1 MEKLNNPSELNLIFR
16 YALKDL
22 SRNYKKLSSIIVTLF
37 ISLFILS
44 AIFTIEDSLKKEL
57 NDNAKA
63 LLGGDLEIDYNRNKG
78 NLELVD
84 KVKEFATISQM
95 IEFSTM
101 VSTTNREKNKSL
113 FTRIKTVDTKYPL
126 YGDVNYEPA
135 GAFDRMHN
143 EPNTLLINES
153 LSKNLNLKI
162 NEKIKVQNQLFTIIG
177 IVKSVPDVSGFVAF
191 GDWALAGEQ
200 TLEILK
206 LNGIG
211 SFLNYEYK
219 VKFDPTADADKL
231 EKKIENIFKDD
242 QKVKLRYPENSASGL
257 KRIINNFSQF
267 LSLVSISAMLIAGIG
282 IANTLLSFINQN
294 NMSIAVRKAVGFYS
308 GNIKTLYYLQLLI
321 LLLVITTFAYGSS
334 FLIVPVVDQ
343 YLSDGLGLNVSPVFS
358 VLNFIKIFLVGLLV
372 LVIFSIPTISSID
385 QVKASNLFRN
395 VFQNLEFY
403 YSKKSITL
411 SLILLS
417 ILVLLFSFGS
427 ERPIYSLGYF
437 VAFFVCLIV
446 FFLLSKIIIY
456 FLKKFKST
464 SNISLK
470 VSIKNITQT
479 KSITPITI
487 MSLGLGVTLLLTLA
501 LVGTNFQREIAKS
514 IPDIAPDYFFVG
526 IQKGEK
532 KIFEENILKMDANA
546 KIEVVPMVS
555 SGIIK
560 INGVNPNTYIKPD
573 NDSYWVIGAKIEVV
587 PMVSSGIIKING
599 VNPNTYIKPDNDS
612 YWVIGSDRR
621 SSWVDDIPE
630 DNPLTEGVWWDL
642 TKPDK
647 LQISLDAEVAKN
659 LNIKL
664 GDVFTLNIYGRE
676 IDGEIVNFRAV
687 DYRDLS
693 INFAML
699 FNPQFANNIPHEYLA
714 TAKFEMID
722 KFDETSMLEVLP
734 SLSMIKIA
742 DYLNKVTDV
751 LNKVF
756 IAVTLISAVTI
767 IIGLIVISSA
777 IMVQGKIKEYQNLVF
792 KILGFSKK
800 EVILSSLI
808 EFVIIFKSVILIA
821 IIFAVIASKFIMEN
835 IFELV
840 WAFDFKVLIY
850 LSLSIGTVTLLLI
863 MLTNLKY
870 LNPKVYPLIRNQ

>member
-1 MEKLNNPSELNLIFR
+1 MEKLNNSSELSLIFK

-22 SRNYKKLSSIIVTLF
+22 SRNYKKISSIIVTLF

-57 NDNAKA
+57 NDNAKV
-63 LLGGDLEIDYNRNKG
+63 LLGGDLEIDYNRNQG
-78 NLELVD
+78 DLNLVN
-84 KVKEFATISQM
+84 KVKEFSTVSQM

-101 VSTTNREKNKSL
+101 LSTTGREKNKSL
-113 FTRIKTVDTKYPL
+113 FTRIKTVDEKYPL
-126 YGDVNYEPA
+126 YGEVVYEPEDA
-135 GAFDRMHN
+135 YERMQK
-143 EPNTLLINES
+143 EPKTILINES
-153 LSKNLNLKI
+153 LSKTLKI
-162 NEKIKVQNQLFTIIG
+162 KINDKVKVQDQSFIVVGII
-177 IVKSVPDVSGFVAF
+177 KSVPDVSGFVAF
-191 GDWALAGEQ
+191 GDWALAGKQ

-219 VKFDPTADADKL
+219 VKFKPSDDP
-231 EKKIENIFKDD
+231 EKIESKIKDIFKDD
-242 QKVKLRYPENSASGL
+242 QKVKLRFPENSASGL

-321 LLLVITTFAYGSS
+321 LLFIITVISYGSS
-334 FLIVPVVDQ
+334 FLIVPIADK
-343 YLSDGLGLNVSPVFS
+343 YLSDGLGLNVYPKFS
-358 VLNFIKIFLVGLLV
+358 LINFIKIFIVGLLV
-372 LVIFSIPTISSID
+372 LIIFSIPTISSID

-395 VFQNLEFY
+395 VFQNLQFY
-403 YSKKSITL
+403 YSKKSVIL
-411 SLILLS
+411 SFILLS
-417 ILVLLFSFGS
+417 FLVLLFTLGS
-427 ERPIYSLGYF
+427 ERPSYSLGYF
-437 VAFFVCLIV
+437 LAFFVCLIV

-456 FLKKFKST
+456 LLKKFNFN

-501 LVGTNFQREIAKS
+501 LVGTNFKREIARS

-532 KIFEENILKMDANA
+532 KKFEQGVYKMNPDAN
-546 KIEVVPMVS
+546 IEIVPMVS
-555 SGIIK
+555 SGIVK
-560 INGVNPNTYIKPD
+560 INGVNPN
-573 NDSYWVIGAKIEVV
+573 S
-587 PMVSSGIIKING
+587 
-599 VNPNTYIKPDNDS
+599 YIKPDNDS
-612 YWVIGSDRR
+612 YWVIGSERR
-621 SSWVDDIPE
+621 SSWVENIPK
-630 DNPLTEGVWWDL
+630 DNPILKGEWWDL
-642 TKPDK
+642 SKPNQ
-647 LQISLDAEVAKN
+647 LQISLDAKVAKDF
-659 LNIKL
+659 NIEL
-664 GDVFTLNIYGRE
+664 GDIFTLNIYGRE
-676 IDGEIVNFRAV
+676 IDGEIVNFREV

-699 FNPQFANNIPHEYLA
+699 FNPQFAKKIPHEYLA
-714 TAKFEMID
+714 TAKFKNPD
-722 KFDETSMLEVLP
+722 NFDETKMLEVLP

-742 DYLNKVTDV
+742 DYLNKVTSV

-756 IAVTLISAVTI
+756 IAVTLISGVTI
-767 IIGLIVISSA
+767 VIGLIVISSA
-777 IMVQGKIKEYQNLVF
+777 IMVQGKVKEYQNLVF

-800 EVILSSLI
+800 EIIFSSLI
-808 EFVIIFKSVILIA
+808 EFIIIFMSVILIA
-821 IIFAVIASKFIMEN
+821 IFFAVIGSKFIMEN

-840 WAFDFKVLIY
+840 WQFDFKVLIY
-850 LSLSIGTVTLLLI
+850 LGASIGTVTLILI

-870 LNPKVYPLIRNQ
+870 LSPKVYPLIRNQ

>member
-1 MEKLNNPSELNLIFR
+1 MEKLNKYSEFSLIFK

-22 SRNYKKLSSIIVTLF
+22 GRNYKKISSIILTLF

-44 AIFTIEDSLKKEL
+44 AIFTIEDSLNKEL
-57 NDNAKA
+57 NDNAKV

-78 NLELVD
+78 NLNLVN
-84 KVKEFATISQM
+84 KVKEFSTVSHM

-101 VSTTNREKNKSL
+101 LSTVGRTKNKSL
-113 FTRIKTVDTKYPL
+113 FTRIKTVDEKYPL
-126 YGDVNYEPA
+126 YGKVIYEPK
-135 GAFDRMHN
+135 GAFDRMQV

-153 LSKNLNLKI
+153 LSKTLKIKI
-162 NEKIKVQNQLFTIIG
+162 NEKVKVQDQIFTVIG
-177 IVKSVPDVSGFVAF
+177 IIKSVPDVSGFVAF
-191 GDWALAGEQ
+191 GDWALAGKQ

-219 VKFDPTADADKL
+219 VKFNLNDDPDKT
-231 EKKIENIFKDD
+231 EKRIENIFKNDE
-242 QKVKLRYPENSASGL
+242 KVKLRYPENSASGL
-257 KRIINNFSQF
+257 KRIINSFSQF
-267 LSLVSISAMLIAGIG
+267 LSLVSISAILIAGIG

-308 GNIKTLYYLQLLI
+308 GNIKNLYYLQLLI
-321 LLLVITTFAYGSS
+321 LLFIITVISYVSS
-334 FLIVPVVDQ
+334 FLIIPVVDK
-343 YLSDGLGLNVSPVFS
+343 YLSDGLGLNVYPKFS
-358 VLNFIKIFLVGLLV
+358 LINFIKIFLVGLLV

-395 VFQNLEFY
+395 VFQNLQFY
-403 YSKKSITL
+403 YSKKSITF
-411 SLILLS
+411 SIILLLA
-417 ILVLLFSFGS
+417 LVLIFTFSS
-427 ERPIYSLGYF
+427 EKASYSFGYF
-437 VAFFVCLIV
+437 VAFFICLIV

-456 FLKKFKST
+456 SLKKFNFS
-464 SNISLK
+464 SNILLK

-501 LVGTNFQREIAKS
+501 LVGTNFKREIAKS

-532 KIFEENILKMDANA
+532 EKFERGIYNMDPDAN
-546 KIEVVPMVS
+546 IEIVPMVS
-555 SGIIK
+555 SGI
-560 INGVNPNTYIKPD
+560 V
-573 NDSYWVIGAKIEVV
+573 
-587 PMVSSGIIKING
+587 KING

-612 YWVIGSDRR
+612 YWVIGSERR
-621 SSWVDDIPE
+621 SSWIENVPK
-630 DNPLTEGVWWDL
+630 DNPILEGEWWDL
-642 TKPDK
+642 SKPNE
-647 LQISLDAEVAKN
+647 LQISLDAKVANDFK
-659 LNIKL
+659 IKL
-664 GDVFTLNIYGRE
+664 GDIFTLNIYGRE
-676 IDGEIVNFRAV
+676 IDGKVINFREV

-699 FNPQFANNIPHEYLA
+699 FNPQFAENIPHEYLA
-714 TAKFEMID
+714 TAKFNDPD
-722 KFDETSMLEVLP
+722 KFDETVMLEVLP

-742 DYLNKVTDV
+742 DYLTKVTDV

-767 IIGLIVISSA
+767 VIGLIVITSA
-777 IMVQGKIKEYQNLVF
+777 IMVQGKVKEYQNLVF

-800 EVILSSLI
+800 DIVYSSLI
-808 EFVIIFKSVILIA
+808 EFLIVFMSVILIA
-821 IIFAVIASKFIMEN
+821 TFFAVTGSKFIIEN
-835 IFELV
+835 IFDLL
-840 WAFDFKVLIY
+840 WKFDFKVLVY
-850 LSLSIGTVTLLLI
+850 LGSSVGLVTLVLI
-863 MLTNLKY
+863 MVTNLKY

>member
-1 MEKLNNPSELNLIFR
+1 MEKLNNSSELSLIFK

-22 SRNYKKLSSIIVTLF
+22 SRNYKKISSIIVTLF

-57 NDNAKA
+57 NDNAKV
-63 LLGGDLEIDYNRNKG
+63 LLGGDLEIDYNRNQG
-78 NLELVD
+78 DLTLVN
-84 KVKEFATISQM
+84 KVKEFSTVSQM

-101 VSTTNREKNKSL
+101 LSTTGREKNKSL
-113 FTRIKTVDTKYPL
+113 FTRIKTVDEKYPL
-126 YGDVNYEPA
+126 YGEVVYEPEDA
-135 GAFDRMHN
+135 YERMQK
-143 EPNTLLINES
+143 EPKTILINES
-153 LSKNLNLKI
+153 LSKTLKI
-162 NEKIKVQNQLFTIIG
+162 KINDKVKVQDQSFIVVGII
-177 IVKSVPDVSGFVAF
+177 KSVPDVSGFVAF
-191 GDWALAGEQ
+191 GDWALAGKQ

-219 VKFDPTADADKL
+219 VKFKPSDDP
-231 EKKIENIFKDD
+231 EKIESKIKDIFKDD
-242 QKVKLRYPENSASGL
+242 QKVKLRFPENSASGL

-321 LLLVITTFAYGSS
+321 LLFIITVISYGSS
-334 FLIVPVVDQ
+334 FLIVPIADK
-343 YLSDGLGLNVSPVFS
+343 YLSDGLGLNVYPKFS
-358 VLNFIKIFLVGLLV
+358 LINFIKIFIVGLLV
-372 LVIFSIPTISSID
+372 LIIFSIPTISSID

-395 VFQNLEFY
+395 VFQNLQFY
-403 YSKKSITL
+403 YSKKSVIL
-411 SLILLS
+411 SFILLS
-417 ILVLLFSFGS
+417 FLVLLFTLGS
-427 ERPIYSLGYF
+427 ERPSYSLGYF
-437 VAFFVCLIV
+437 LAFFVCLIV

-456 FLKKFKST
+456 LLKKFNFI

-501 LVGTNFQREIAKS
+501 LVGTNFKREIARS

-532 KIFEENILKMDANA
+532 KKFEQGVYKMNPDAN
-546 KIEVVPMVS
+546 IEIVPMVS
-555 SGIIK
+555 SGIVK
-560 INGVNPNTYIKPD
+560 INGVNPN
-573 NDSYWVIGAKIEVV
+573 S
-587 PMVSSGIIKING
+587 
-599 VNPNTYIKPDNDS
+599 YIKPDNDS
-612 YWVIGSDRR
+612 YWVIGSERR
-621 SSWVDDIPE
+621 SSWVENIPK
-630 DNPLTEGVWWDL
+630 DNPILKGEWWDL
-642 TKPDK
+642 SKPNQ
-647 LQISLDAEVAKN
+647 LQISLDAKVAKDF
-659 LNIKL
+659 NIEL
-664 GDVFTLNIYGRE
+664 GDIFTLNIYGRE
-676 IDGEIVNFRAV
+676 IDGEIVNFREV

-699 FNPQFANNIPHEYLA
+699 FNPQFAKKIPHEYLA
-714 TAKFEMID
+714 TAKFKNPD
-722 KFDETSMLEVLP
+722 NFDETKMLEVLP

-742 DYLNKVTDV
+742 DYLNKVTSV

-756 IAVTLISAVTI
+756 IAVTLISGVTI
-767 IIGLIVISSA
+767 VIGLIVISSA
-777 IMVQGKIKEYQNLVF
+777 IMVQGKVKEYQNLVF

-800 EVILSSLI
+800 EIIFSSLI
-808 EFVIIFKSVILIA
+808 EFIIIFMSVILIA
-821 IIFAVIASKFIMEN
+821 IFFAVIGSKFIMEN

-840 WAFDFKVLIY
+840 WQFDFKVLIY
-850 LSLSIGTVTLLLI
+850 LGASIGIVTLILI

-870 LNPKVYPLIRNQ
+870 LSPKVYPLIRNQ

>member
-1 MEKLNNPSELNLIFR
+1 MEKLNNSSELSLIFK

-22 SRNYKKLSSIIVTLF
+22 SRNYKKISSIIVTLF

-57 NDNAKA
+57 NDNAKV
-63 LLGGDLEIDYNRNKG
+63 LLGGDLEIDYNRNQG
-78 NLELVD
+78 DLNLVN
-84 KVKEFATISQM
+84 KVKEFSTVSQM

-101 VSTTNREKNKSL
+101 LSTTGREKNKSL
-113 FTRIKTVDTKYPL
+113 FTRIKTVDEKYPL
-126 YGDVNYEPA
+126 YGEVVYEPEDA
-135 GAFDRMHN
+135 YERMQK
-143 EPNTLLINES
+143 EPKTILINES
-153 LSKNLNLKI
+153 LSKTLKI
-162 NEKIKVQNQLFTIIG
+162 KINDKVKVQDQSFIVVGII
-177 IVKSVPDVSGFVAF
+177 KSVPDVSGFVAF
-191 GDWALAGEQ
+191 GDWALAGKQ

-219 VKFDPTADADKL
+219 VKFKPSDDP
-231 EKKIENIFKDD
+231 EKIESKIKDIFKDD
-242 QKVKLRYPENSASGL
+242 QKVKLRFPENSASGL

-308 GNIKTLYYLQLLI
+308 GNIKTLYYLQLFI
-321 LLLVITTFAYGSS
+321 LLFIITVISYGSS
-334 FLIVPVVDQ
+334 FLIVPIADK
-343 YLSDGLGLNVSPVFS
+343 YLSDGLGLNVYPKFS
-358 VLNFIKIFLVGLLV
+358 LINFIKIFIVGLLV
-372 LVIFSIPTISSID
+372 LIIFSIPTISSID

-395 VFQNLEFY
+395 VFQNLQFY
-403 YSKKSITL
+403 YSKKSVIL
-411 SLILLS
+411 SFILLS
-417 ILVLLFSFGS
+417 FLVLLFTLGS
-427 ERPIYSLGYF
+427 ERPSYSLGYF
-437 VAFFVCLIV
+437 LVFFICLIV

-456 FLKKFKST
+456 LLKKFNFI

-501 LVGTNFQREIAKS
+501 LVGTNFKREIARS

-532 KIFEENILKMDANA
+532 KKFEQSVYKMNPDAN
-546 KIEVVPMVS
+546 IEIVPMVS
-555 SGIIK
+555 SGIVK
-560 INGVNPNTYIKPD
+560 INGVNPN
-573 NDSYWVIGAKIEVV
+573 S
-587 PMVSSGIIKING
+587 
-599 VNPNTYIKPDNDS
+599 YIKPDNDS
-612 YWVIGSDRR
+612 YWVIGSERR
-621 SSWVDDIPE
+621 SSWVENIPK
-630 DNPLTEGVWWDL
+630 DNPILKGEWWDL
-642 TKPDK
+642 SKPNQ
-647 LQISLDAEVAKN
+647 LQISLDAKVAKDF
-659 LNIKL
+659 NIEL
-664 GDVFTLNIYGRE
+664 GDIFTLNIYGRE
-676 IDGEIVNFRAV
+676 IDGEIVNFREV

-699 FNPQFANNIPHEYLA
+699 FNPQFAKKIPHEYLA
-714 TAKFEMID
+714 TAKFKNPD
-722 KFDETSMLEVLP
+722 NFDETKMLEVLP

-742 DYLNKVTDV
+742 DYLNKVTSV

-756 IAVTLISAVTI
+756 IAVTLISGVTI
-767 IIGLIVISSA
+767 VIGLIVISSA
-777 IMVQGKIKEYQNLVF
+777 IMVQGKVKEYQNLVF

-800 EVILSSLI
+800 EIIFSSLI
-808 EFVIIFKSVILIA
+808 EFIIIFMSVILIA
-821 IIFAVIASKFIMEN
+821 IFFAVIGSKFIMEN

-840 WAFDFKVLIY
+840 WQFDFKVLIY
-850 LSLSIGTVTLLLI
+850 LGASIGTVTLILI

-870 LNPKVYPLIRNQ
+870 LSPKVYPLIRNQ

>member
-1 MEKLNNPSELNLIFR
+1 MEKLNNPSEFNIIIK

-22 SRNYKKLSSIIVTLF
+22 SRNYKKLTSIIVTLF

-63 LLGGDLEIDYNRNKG
+63 LLGGDLEIDYNRNEGSLK
-78 NLELVD
+78 LVNQ
-84 KVKEFATISQM
+84 VKEFATVSQM

-101 VSTTNREKNKSL
+101 ISTIGRDKNKSL

-126 YGDVNYEPA
+126 YGSVDYEPA

-191 GDWALAGEQ
+191 GDWALAGDQ

-206 LNGIG
+206 LDGIG

-219 VKFDPTADADKL
+219 IKFNETDDAGKI

-321 LLLVITTFAYGSS
+321 LLLVITTLAYGSS
-334 FLIVPVVDQ
+334 FLIVPIVDQ

-358 VLNFIKIFLVGLLV
+358 FFNFIKIFLVGLLV

-385 QVKASNLFRN
+385 QVRASNLFRN

-403 YSKKSITL
+403 YSKKSTAL

-427 ERPIYSLGYF
+427 ERPIYSIGYF
-437 VAFFVCLIV
+437 AAFFVCLIV

-532 KIFEENILKMDANA
+532 EIFEKNILNMDSN
-546 KIEVVPMVS
+546 
-555 SGIIK
+555 
-560 INGVNPNTYIKPD
+560 
-573 NDSYWVIGAKIEVV
+573 AKIEVV

-621 SSWVDDIPE
+621 SSWVEDVPE
-630 DNPLTEGVWWDL
+630 DNPITEGEWWDL
-642 TKPDK
+642 TKPDQ

-659 LNIKL
+659 LNINL

-714 TAKFEMID
+714 TAKFETIE
-722 KFDETSMLEVLP
+722 KFDETSMLDVLP

-742 DYLNKVTDV
+742 DYLSKVTDV

-777 IMVQGKIKEYQNLVF
+777 IMVQGKVKEYQNLVF

-808 EFVIIFKSVILIA
+808 EFIIIFKSVILIA
-821 IIFAVIASKFIMEN
+821 ILFAVIASKFIMEN

-840 WAFDFKVLIY
+840 WAFDLKVLIY
-850 LSLSIGTVTLLLI
+850 LGFSIGSVTLFLI

>member
-1 MEKLNNPSELNLIFR
+1 MEKLNNSSEGYLIFR

-22 SRNYKKLSSIIVTLF
+22 SRNYKKISSIIATLF

-78 NLELVD
+78 NLKLVN
-84 KVKEFATISQM
+84 KVKKFATVSQM

-126 YGDVNYEPA
+126 YGSVIYEPF
-135 GAFDRMHN
+135 GSFDRMHR
-143 EPNTLLINES
+143 ESNTLLINES
-153 LSKNLNLKI
+153 LSKNLNVKV
-162 NEKIKVQNQLFTIIG
+162 NDKIKVQNQIFTVIG

-200 TLEILK
+200 TLETLK

-219 VKFDPTADADKL
+219 VKFNQGDDTRKI
-231 EKKIENIFKDD
+231 EKKIQDIFKNDE
-242 QKVKLRYPENSASGL
+242 KVQLRYPENSASGL

-308 GNIKTLYYLQLLI
+308 GNIKNLYYLQLLI
-321 LLLVITTFAYGSS
+321 LLLIITTFAYCLS
-334 FLIVPVVDQ
+334 FLIVPIVDK
-343 YLSDGLGLNVSPVFS
+343 YLSDGLGLSVSPVFS
-358 VLNFIKIFLVGLLV
+358 IINFLKIFLVGLLV
-372 LVIFSIPTISSID
+372 LVIFSIPTINSID

-403 YSKKSITL
+403 YSKKSIFL

-417 ILVLLFSFGS
+417 ILILLFSAES
-427 ERPIYSLGYF
+427 ERPVYSIGYF
-437 VAFFVCLIV
+437 VAFFICLIV
-446 FFLLSKIIIY
+446 FFLLSKIIIL

-470 VSIKNITQT
+470 VTIKNITQA

-501 LVGTNFQREIAKS
+501 LVGINFQREIARS

-526 IQKGEK
+526 IQNEQKN
-532 KIFEENILKMDANA
+532 IFEKNIISMDPNVN
-546 KIEVVPMVS
+546 IEVVPMVS

-560 INGVNPNTYIKPD
+560 INGVNPSTYIKP
-573 NDSYWVIGAKIEVV
+573 E
-587 PMVSSGIIKING
+587 
-599 VNPNTYIKPDNDS
+599 NDS

-621 SSWVDDIPE
+621 SSWVDEVPK
-630 DNPLTEGVWWDL
+630 DNPLTEGEWWDL
-642 TKPDK
+642 TKPNK
-647 LQISLDAEVAKN
+647 LQISLDAKVAEDLDIN
-659 LNIKL
+659 L
-664 GDVFTLNIYGRE
+664 GDIFTLNIYGRE
-676 IDGEIVNFRAV
+676 IEGEIVNFRAV
-687 DYRDLS
+687 DYRDLN

-699 FNPQFANNIPHEYLA
+699 FNPQFAKNIPHEYLA
-714 TAKFEMID
+714 TAKFDNIE
-722 KFDETSMLEVLP
+722 KFDEIKMLEVLP
-734 SLSMIKIA
+734 SLSMIKIS

-767 IIGLIVISSA
+767 VIGLIVISST
-777 IMVQGKIKEYQNLVF
+777 IMVQGKIKQYQNLVF

-800 EVILSSLI
+800 EIIFSSII
-808 EFVIIFKSVILIA
+808 EFIINFISIILFSTFFAVITSKYIIESIFQLNWEFDFTIFLNISFSIA
-821 IIFAVIASKFIMEN
+821 LVTLMLIIFA
-835 IFELV
+835 
-840 WAFDFKVLIY
+840 
-850 LSLSIGTVTLLLI
+850 
-863 MLTNLKY
+863 NLKY
-870 LNPKVYPLIRNQ
+870 LSPKVYPLVRNE

>member
-1 MEKLNNPSELNLIFR
+1 MEKLNNQSEFNLIIK
-16 YALKDL
+16 YAFKDL
-22 SRNYKKLSSIIVTLF
+22 SRNYKKLSSIIITLF

-57 NDNAKA
+57 NDNAKS
-63 LLGGDLEIDYNRNKG
+63 LLGGDLEIDYNRNEG
-78 NLELVD
+78 NLELVNQ
-84 KVKEFATISQM
+84 VKEFTTISQM

-101 VSTTNREKNKSL
+101 VSTIDREKNKSL

-126 YGDVNYEPA
+126 YGSVNYEPA

-162 NEKIKVQNQLFTIIG
+162 NEKIKVQDQLFTIIG

-191 GDWALAGEQ
+191 GDWALAGDQ

-219 VKFDPTADADKL
+219 VKFNESDDVKKL
-231 EKKIENIFKDD
+231 EKRIEDIFKDD
-242 QKVKLRYPENSASGL
+242 QKVQLRYPENSASGL

-308 GNIKTLYYLQLLI
+308 GNIKTLYYIQLLI

-334 FLIVPVVDQ
+334 FLIVPIIDQ

-358 VLNFIKIFLVGLLV
+358 ILNFIKIFLVGLLV

-403 YSKKSITL
+403 YSKKSTAL

-446 FFLLSKIIIY
+446 FFLLSKVIIY

-464 SNISLK
+464 YNISLK

-532 KIFEENILKMDANA
+532 EIFEKNIMNMDTNA

-560 INGVNPNTYIKPD
+560 INGINPSNYIQPD
-573 NDSYWVIGAKIEVV
+573 NDSFWVIE
-587 PMVSSGIIKING
+587 
-599 VNPNTYIKPDNDS
+599 
-612 YWVIGSDRR
+612 SDRR
-621 SSWVDDIPE
+621 SSWADEVPA
-630 DNPLTEGVWWDL
+630 DNPLTEGKWWDL
-642 TKPDK
+642 AKPNQ

-676 IDGEIVNFRAV
+676 IEGEIVNFRAV

-714 TAKFEMID
+714 TAKFETIE

-777 IMVQGKIKEYQNLVF
+777 IMVQGKVKEYQNLVF

-808 EFVIIFKSVILIA
+808 EFIIIFKSVILIA
-821 IIFAVIASKFIMEN
+821 IFFAVIASKFIMEK

-840 WAFDFKVLIY
+840 WAFDFKVLFN
-850 LSLSIGTVTLLLI
+850 LGLSIGLVTLALI
-863 MLTNLKY
+863 MITNLKY
-870 LNPKVYPLIRNQ
+870 LSPKVYPLIRNQ

>member
-1 MEKLNNPSELNLIFR
+1 MEKSNNSSEFNLILK

-22 SRNYKKLSSIIVTLF
+22 SRNYHKISSIIITLF

-63 LLGGDLEIDYNRNKG
+63 LLGGDLEIDYNRNQG
-78 NLELVD
+78 NLDLVNQ
-84 KVKEFATISQM
+84 VKKFATVSQM

-101 VSTTNREKNKSL
+101 LSTTGRERNKSL
-113 FTRIKTVDTKYPL
+113 FTRIKTVDEKYPL
-126 YGDVNYEPA
+126 YGEVDYEPIEA
-135 GAFDRMHN
+135 YERMQR
-143 EPNTLLINES
+143 EPNTILINES
-153 LSKNLNLKI
+153 LSKTLNIKI
-162 NEKIKVQNQLFTIIG
+162 NEQVKVQDQNFTVIG
-177 IVKSVPDVSGFVAF
+177 IIKSVPDVSGFVAF
-191 GDWALAGEQ
+191 GDWALAGKQ

-219 VKFDPTADADKL
+219 VKFNNDDDPAQI
-231 EKKIENIFKDD
+231 EKKIENIFKND
-242 QKVKLRYPENSASGL
+242 QKVKLRYPENSASGI

-308 GNIKTLYYLQLLI
+308 GNIKTLYYLQLFI
-321 LLLVITTFAYGSS
+321 LLFVITVISYGSS
-334 FLIVPVVDQ
+334 FLIVPIADK
-343 YLSDGLGLNVSPVFS
+343 YLSDGLGLNVYPVFS
-358 VLNFIKIFLVGLLV
+358 FINFFKIFLVGLLV

-395 VFQNLEFY
+395 VFQNLQFY
-403 YSKKSITL
+403 YSKKSVAV
-411 SLILLS
+411 SFVLLS
-417 ILVLLFSFGS
+417 ILIILFTIGT
-427 ERPIYSLGYF
+427 EQPTYSLGYF

-446 FFLLSKIIIY
+446 FFLLSKLIIF
-456 FLKKFKST
+456 FLKKFKS
-464 SNISLK
+464 SSIVSLK

-479 KSITPITI
+479 KSITPITV

-526 IQKGEK
+526 IQKGEREK
-532 KIFEENILKMDANA
+532 FEQGILNMDKDAN
-546 KIEVVPMVS
+546 IEIVPMVS
-555 SGIIK
+555 SGIVK
-560 INGVNPNTYIKPD
+560 INGVDPNTF
-573 NDSYWVIGAKIEVV
+573 
-587 PMVSSGIIKING
+587 
-599 VNPNTYIKPDNDS
+599 IKPDNDS
-612 YWVIGSDRR
+612 YWVIGSERR
-621 SSWVDDIPE
+621 SSWVENIPK
-630 DNPLTEGVWWDL
+630 DNPILEGEWWDL
-642 TKPDK
+642 SKPNQ
-647 LQISLDAEVAKN
+647 LQISLDAKVAKDF
-659 LNIKL
+659 NIQL
-664 GDVFTLNIYGRE
+664 GDIFTLNVYGRE
-676 IDGEIVNFRAV
+676 IDGEVINFREV

-699 FNPQFANNIPHEYLA
+699 FNPQFAKQIPHEYLA
-714 TAKFEMID
+714 TAKFNSD
-722 KFDETSMLEVLP
+722 KFDETEMLEIMP

-742 DYLNKVTDV
+742 DYLLKVTAV

-800 EVILSSLI
+800 QIIFSSLI
-808 EFVIIFKSVILIA
+808 EFIIIFMSVILIA
-821 IIFAVIASKFIMEN
+821 TFFAVIGSKFIMEN

-840 WAFDFKVLIY
+840 WQFDFKVLIY
-850 LSLSIGTVTLLLI
+850 LGFSIGLVTLILI
-863 MLTNLKY
+863 LITNLRY
-870 LNPKVYPLIRNQ
+870 LNPKIYPLIRNQ

>member
-1 MEKLNNPSELNLIFR
+1 MEKSNNSSEFNLILK

-22 SRNYKKLSSIIVTLF
+22 SRNYHKISSIIITLF

-63 LLGGDLEIDYNRNKG
+63 LLGGDLEIDYNRNQG
-78 NLELVD
+78 NLDLVNQ
-84 KVKEFATISQM
+84 VKEFATVSQM

-101 VSTTNREKNKSL
+101 LSTTGRERNKSL
-113 FTRIKTVDTKYPL
+113 FTRIKIVDEKYPL
-126 YGDVNYEPA
+126 YGEVNYEPIEA
-135 GAFDRMHN
+135 YERMQR
-143 EPNTLLINES
+143 EPNTILINES
-153 LSKNLNLKI
+153 LSKTLNIKI
-162 NEKIKVQNQLFTIIG
+162 NEQVKVQDQKFTVIG
-177 IVKSVPDVSGFVAF
+177 IIKSVPDVSGFVAF
-191 GDWALAGEQ
+191 GDWALAGKQ

-219 VKFDPTADADKL
+219 VKFNNDDDPAQI
-231 EKKIENIFKDD
+231 EKKIENIFKND
-242 QKVKLRYPENSASGL
+242 QKVKLRYPENSASGI

-308 GNIKTLYYLQLLI
+308 GNIKTLYYLQLFI
-321 LLLVITTFAYGSS
+321 LLFIITVISYGSS
-334 FLIVPVVDQ
+334 FLIVPIADK
-343 YLSDGLGLNVSPVFS
+343 YLSDGLGLNVYPIFS
-358 VLNFIKIFLVGLLV
+358 FINFFKIFLVGLLV

-395 VFQNLEFY
+395 VFQNLQFY
-403 YSKKSITL
+403 YSKKSVAV
-411 SLILLS
+411 SFVLLS
-417 ILVLLFSFGS
+417 ILIILFTIGT
-427 ERPIYSLGYF
+427 EQPTYSLGYF

-446 FFLLSKIIIY
+446 FFLLSKLIIF
-456 FLKKFKST
+456 FLKKFKS
-464 SNISLK
+464 SSIVSLK

-479 KSITPITI
+479 KSITPITV

-526 IQKGEK
+526 IQKGEREK
-532 KIFEENILKMDANA
+532 FEQGILNMDKDAN
-546 KIEVVPMVS
+546 IEIVPMVS
-555 SGIIK
+555 SGIVK
-560 INGVNPNTYIKPD
+560 INGVDPNTF
-573 NDSYWVIGAKIEVV
+573 
-587 PMVSSGIIKING
+587 
-599 VNPNTYIKPDNDS
+599 IKPDNDS
-612 YWVIGSDRR
+612 YWVIGSERR
-621 SSWVDDIPE
+621 SSWVENIPK
-630 DNPLTEGVWWDL
+630 DNPILEGEWWDL
-642 TKPDK
+642 SKPNQ
-647 LQISLDAEVAKN
+647 LQISLDAKVAKDF
-659 LNIKL
+659 NIQL
-664 GDVFTLNIYGRE
+664 GDIFTLNVYGRE
-676 IDGEIVNFRAV
+676 IDGEVINFREV

-699 FNPQFANNIPHEYLA
+699 FNPQFAKQIPHEYLA
-714 TAKFEMID
+714 TAKFNSD
-722 KFDETSMLEVLP
+722 KFDETEMLEIMP

-742 DYLNKVTDV
+742 DYLLKVTAV

-800 EVILSSLI
+800 QIIFSSLI
-808 EFVIIFKSVILIA
+808 EFIIIFMSVILIA
-821 IIFAVIASKFIMEN
+821 TFFAVIGSKFIMEN

-840 WAFDFKVLIY
+840 WQFDFKVLIY
-850 LSLSIGTVTLLLI
+850 LGFSIGLVTLILI
-863 MLTNLKY
+863 LITNLRY
-870 LNPKVYPLIRNQ
+870 LNPKIYPLIRNQ

>member
-1 MEKLNNPSELNLIFR
+1 MEKSNNSSEFNLILK

-22 SRNYKKLSSIIVTLF
+22 SRNYHKISSIIITLF

-63 LLGGDLEIDYNRNKG
+63 LLGGDLEIDYNRNQG
-78 NLELVD
+78 NLDLVNQ
-84 KVKEFATISQM
+84 VKEFATVSQM

-101 VSTTNREKNKSL
+101 LSTTGREKNKSL
-113 FTRIKTVDTKYPL
+113 FTRIKTVDEKYPL
-126 YGDVNYEPA
+126 YGEVDYEPIEA
-135 GAFDRMHN
+135 YERMQR
-143 EPNTLLINES
+143 EPNTILINES
-153 LSKNLNLKI
+153 LSKTLNIKI
-162 NEKIKVQNQLFTIIG
+162 NEQVKVQDQNFTVIG
-177 IVKSVPDVSGFVAF
+177 IIKSVPDVSGFVAF
-191 GDWALAGEQ
+191 GDWALAGKQ

-219 VKFDPTADADKL
+219 VKFNNDDDPAQI
-231 EKKIENIFKDD
+231 EKKIENIFKND
-242 QKVKLRYPENSASGL
+242 QKVKLRYPENSASGI

-308 GNIKTLYYLQLLI
+308 GNIKTLYYLQLFI
-321 LLLVITTFAYGSS
+321 LLFIITVISYGSS
-334 FLIVPVVDQ
+334 FLIVPIADK
-343 YLSDGLGLNVSPVFS
+343 YLSDGLGLNVYPVFS
-358 VLNFIKIFLVGLLV
+358 FLNFLKIFLVGLLV

-395 VFQNLEFY
+395 VFQNLQFY
-403 YSKKSITL
+403 YSKKSVAV
-411 SLILLS
+411 SFVLLS
-417 ILVLLFSFGS
+417 ILIILFTIGT
-427 ERPIYSLGYF
+427 EQPTYSLGYF

-446 FFLLSKIIIY
+446 FFLLSKLIIF
-456 FLKKFKST
+456 FLKKFKS
-464 SNISLK
+464 SSIVSLK

-479 KSITPITI
+479 KSITPITV

-526 IQKGEK
+526 IQKGEREK
-532 KIFEENILKMDANA
+532 FEQGILNMDKDAN
-546 KIEVVPMVS
+546 IEIVPMVS
-555 SGIIK
+555 SGIVK
-560 INGVNPNTYIKPD
+560 INGVDPNTF
-573 NDSYWVIGAKIEVV
+573 
-587 PMVSSGIIKING
+587 
-599 VNPNTYIKPDNDS
+599 IKPDNDS
-612 YWVIGSDRR
+612 YWVIGSERR
-621 SSWVDDIPE
+621 SSWVENIPK
-630 DNPLTEGVWWDL
+630 DNPILEGEWWDL
-642 TKPDK
+642 SKPNQ
-647 LQISLDAEVAKN
+647 LQISLDAKVAKDF
-659 LNIKL
+659 NIQL
-664 GDVFTLNIYGRE
+664 GDIFTLNVYGRE
-676 IDGEIVNFRAV
+676 IDGEVINFREV

-699 FNPQFANNIPHEYLA
+699 FNPQFAKQIPHEYLA
-714 TAKFEMID
+714 TAKFNSD
-722 KFDETSMLEVLP
+722 KFDETEMLEIMP

-742 DYLNKVTDV
+742 DYLLKVTAV

-800 EVILSSLI
+800 QIIFSSLI
-808 EFVIIFKSVILIA
+808 EFIIIFMSVILIA
-821 IIFAVIASKFIMEN
+821 TFFAVIGSKFIMEN

-840 WAFDFKVLIY
+840 WQFDFKVLIY
-850 LSLSIGTVTLLLI
+850 LGFSIGLVTLILI
-863 MLTNLKY
+863 LITNLRY
-870 LNPKVYPLIRNQ
+870 LNPKIYPLIRNQ

>member
-1 MEKLNNPSELNLIFR
+1 MEKLNNLSEYKLIFK

-22 SRNYKKLSSIIVTLF
+22 SRNYKKISSIIITLF

-57 NDNAKA
+57 NDNAKT
-63 LLGGDLEIDYNRNKG
+63 LLGGDLEIDYNRNQG
-78 NLELVD
+78 NLKLIE
-84 KVKEFATISQM
+84 KVQEFSTISHM

-101 VSTTNREKNKSL
+101 VSTTSQEVNKSL
-113 FTRIKTVDTKYPL
+113 FTRIKTVDENYPL
-126 YGDVNYEPA
+126 YGSVDYEPI

-143 EPNTLLINES
+143 EANTILINES
-153 LSKNLNLKI
+153 LSKNLNIEI
-162 NEKIKVQNQLFTIIG
+162 NDKIKVQDQLFTIIG

-191 GDWALAGEQ
+191 GDWALAGKQ

-206 LNGIG
+206 LNSIG

-219 VKFDPTADADKL
+219 VKFNENDNAESI
-231 EKKIENIFKDD
+231 EKRIENIFKDD

-308 GNIKTLYYLQLLI
+308 GNIKSLYYLQLLI
-321 LLLVITTFAYGSS
+321 LLLVVTILAYSTS
-334 FLIVPVVDQ
+334 FLIIPFIQ
-343 YLSDGLGLNVSPVFS
+343 TYLSDGLGLSIYPIFS
-358 VLNFIKIFLVGLLV
+358 AFNFVKIFLIGLLV
-372 LVIFSIPTISSID
+372 LIIFSIPTINSID
-385 QVKASNLFRN
+385 QVKASSLFRN

-403 YSKKSITL
+403 YSKKSIVL
-411 SLILLS
+411 SFLLLT
-417 ILVLLFSFGS
+417 ILVLMFSYGS
-427 ERPIYSLGYF
+427 ENPIYSLGYF
-437 VAFFVCLIV
+437 GAFFVCLTV
-446 FFLLSKIIIY
+446 FFLLSKLIIF
-456 FLKKFKST
+456 FLKKFNST

-470 VSIKNITQT
+470 VSVKNITQT

-501 LVGTNFQREIAKS
+501 LIGTNFKREIAKS

-526 IQKGEK
+526 IQNGEK
-532 KIFEENILKMDANA
+532 EKFQTNIFKMDPDA
-546 KIEVVPMVS
+546 KVEIVPMVS
-555 SGIIK
+555 SGITK
-560 INGVNPNTYIKPD
+560 INGINPNSYIKP
-573 NDSYWVIGAKIEVV
+573 E
-587 PMVSSGIIKING
+587 
-599 VNPNTYIKPDNDS
+599 NDS

-621 SSWVDDIPE
+621 SSWVDEIPE
-630 DNPLTEGVWWDL
+630 DNPITKGNWWDL
-642 TKPDK
+642 TKPNE
-647 LQISLDAEVAKN
+647 LQISLDAKVAKDFKIN
-659 LNIKL
+659 L

-676 IDGEIVNFRAV
+676 IQGTIINFREV

-714 TAKFEMID
+714 TAKFDNI
-722 KFDETSMLEVLP
+722 KNFDEISMLEVLP
-734 SLSMIKIA
+734 SLSIIKIS
-742 DYLNKVTDV
+742 DYLNKVTAV

-756 IAVTLISAVTI
+756 IAVTMISAITI

-777 IMVQGKIKEYQNLVF
+777 IVVQGKVREYQNLVF
-792 KILGFSKK
+792 KIIGFSKK
-800 EVILSSLI
+800 DIIFSSII
-808 EFVIIFKSVILIA
+808 EFLIIFKSVIVIA
-821 IIFAVIASKFIMEN
+821 IFFAVLASKFILEN

-840 WAFDFKVLIY
+840 WKFDFNILIN
-850 LSLSIGTVTLLLI
+850 LSFTIGLVTLILI
-863 MLTNLKY
+863 LITNLKY